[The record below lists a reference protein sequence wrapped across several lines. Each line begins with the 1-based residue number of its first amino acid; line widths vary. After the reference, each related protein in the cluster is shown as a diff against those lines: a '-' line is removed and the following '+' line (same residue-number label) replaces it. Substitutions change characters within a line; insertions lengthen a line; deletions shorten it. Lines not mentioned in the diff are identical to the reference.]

1 VQPVCPGTETRRSV
15 GEDARITATANS
27 TAHNAAPRA
36 PPSVDPLRT
45 ASSATGQAG
54 ARPHAPG
61 SATFLKTTAA
71 RRAANTRTTNQ
82 VSASAYRPL
91 SAYLSVC
98 LSVSVGRERQP
109 YQSGPGE
116 EEKGHSGKD
125 LEKRKVNVNFQLNI
139 NFPAIPV
146 KQFLYNQQSYPDI
159 IYRHSQSSLL
169 LVDAPFRPL
178 YIITD

>member
-1 VQPVCPGTETRRSV
+1 MSV
-15 GEDARITATANS
+15 GEDARITATVTA

-45 ASSATGQAG
+45 ASMATGRIG
-54 ARPHAPG
+54 APPSTRG
-61 SATFLKTTAA
+61 SVTTTQTPAA
-71 RRAANTRTTNQ
+71 RHAANTRPPNQ
-82 VSASAYRPL
+82 VSSSAYRPL

-98 LSVSVGRERQP
+98 LSVFVGRERQP

-116 EEKGHSGKD
+116 KEKGHCGED
-125 LEKRKVNVNFQLNI
+125 LEKRTVNVNFQLNI

-159 IYRHSQSSLL
+159 IYRHLQSSLL

-178 YIITD
+178 YTITGWLIDWSF